1 MILVLF
7 EIALIH
13 STIGFTVG
21 DSTFE
26 LLLFLLFPSDS
37 LSVSSGSFGH
47 WNKNNFCRW
56 IFGGTFLQSFI
67 FYIKTHQEFRFSTL
81 ILTVF
86 LTNYY
91 NKDSEKIDF
100 IKHIFTKRQ
109 GGSMKSNK
117 PIALILFGIAVIICA
132 SGYVNQTAAMELI
145 AFPILCTGLFISL
158 IGLIWALKQK

>member
-47 WNKNNFCRW
+47 
-56 IFGGTFLQSFI
+56 
-67 FYIKTHQEFRFSTL
+67 
-81 ILTVF
+81 
-86 LTNYY
+86 
-91 NKDSEKIDF
+91 
-100 IKHIFTKRQ
+100 
-109 GGSMKSNK
+109 
-117 PIALILFGIAVIICA
+117 
-132 SGYVNQTAAMELI
+132 
-145 AFPILCTGLFISL
+145 
-158 IGLIWALKQK
+158 